1 MRNDKSNPAPGG
13 QRRAEQRGRA
23 RAGTLAACVA
33 LLAVSGGCRQDMH
46 QAPRYDPLERS
57 DFFADQRASRPL
69 VEGTVARGFLRDD
82 AGYYTGKVGAALVA
96 DIPVRPTREVLER
109 GQNRFNVYCTPCHGL
124 GGEGTG
130 MVVQRGLK
138 APPSFHLER
147 LRAQPDGYFFD
158 VITNGFGQMLD
169 YSAQIAPE
177 DRWAVVAYIR
187 ALQYSRRVPVGDL
200 TEAERRQLEGGAPS
214 GEAGHGGGSTHE

>member
-1 MRNDKSNPAPGG
+1 
-13 QRRAEQRGRA
+13 
-23 RAGTLAACVA
+23 VA
-33 LLAVSGGCRQDMH
+33 LLALAGGCRQDMH

-69 VEGTVARGFLRDD
+69 VEGTVARGFLREDT
-82 AGYYTGKVGAALVA
+82 GYYTGKVGAALVA
-96 DIPVRPTREVLER
+96 GMPVKPTHELLQR
-109 GQNRFNVYCTPCHGL
+109 GQDRFAVFCTPCHGA

-138 APPSFHLER
+138 VPPSFHQER
-147 LRAQPDGYFFD
+147 LRAQPDGYFYD

-169 YSAQIAPE
+169 YSAQIPPE

-187 ALQYSRRVPVGDL
+187 ALQYSRRVPVGEL
-200 TEAERRQLEGGAPS
+200 TDAERRQLGGGAPA

>member
-1 MRNDKSNPAPGG
+1 
-13 QRRAEQRGRA
+13 
-23 RAGTLAACVA
+23 VA

-169 YSAQIAPE
+169 YSAQIPPE
-177 DRWAVVAYIR
+177 DRWAIVAYVR
-187 ALQYSRRVPVGDL
+187 ALQYSRRVAVGDL
-200 TEAERRQLEGGAPS
+200 TDAERRQLEGGPAAAPA